1 MSTLSKDNGI
11 GNGGVQV
18 LCPLLK
24 NCSLKNLNL
33 ACKTQEM
40 NEEAYSFHLPLCQ
53 CIVNGI
59 TDDGFKALS
68 DSLKTNTTLTVLKI
82 SGFFEKE
89 KTLLFFVF
97 TKRVSSLNR
106 KHNWER
112 RSTCIE

>member
-1 MSTLSKDNGI
+1 MSINETLSKDNGI

-68 DSLKTNTTLTVLKI
+68 DSLKTNTSLTVLNL
-82 SGFFEKE
+82 SGF
-89 KTLLFFVF
+89 
-97 TKRVSSLNR
+97 LNR
-106 KHNWER
+106 KNFPLFLYLQKGYLH
-112 RSTCIE
+112 